1 MSTFTYGVWVT
12 GEGPEKGA
20 LVKIEEKQFVAAL
33 KEAIAISP
41 GGDVERAVDI
51 IKAQV
56 MAEMRRELAKR

>member
-1 MSTFTYGVWVT
+1 MSTFTYGVWIT
-12 GEGPEKGA
+12 EDGPGKGA
-20 LVKIEEKQFVAAL
+20 LVKIEEQKFIAAL

-56 MAEMRRELAKR
+56 MAELRRVLAKR